1 MANEAYIY
9 RLRTDLGSGAI
20 QITDLLPNTSR
31 RAFSYQSYGQS
42 GYLPATAPGVSATN
56 PTDDGGGAGGVTTNE
71 STGLAAYMLGNTN
84 DGNLA
89 QQITAA
95 QAIAAETLILARF
108 AAGTQV
114 TEAEINADLVS
125 AGCGADTLP
134 FPSQIPGSVLG
145 TASATSGVASVGTRE
160 GFYKAVFSSYTLPVG
175 SISDATTPLVAS
187 QGSFDDDDYRQLY
200 MSGAMSIS
208 LGQGDLATYCDAS
221 FTYGGVAGAAAVVYG
236 PGGLVVS

>member
-9 RLRTDLGSGAI
+9 RLRTDLGSGAMH
-20 QITDLLPNTSR
+20 ITDLKPNTSR
-31 RAFSYQSYGQS
+31 RAFSYESYGQS
-42 GYLPATAPGVSATN
+42 GYMPAAAPGVSATN
-56 PTDDGGGAGGVTTNE
+56 PTDDGGGAGGVTTND

-84 DGNLA
+84 DGTSGN
-89 QQITAA
+89 QITAA

-125 AGCGADTLP
+125 AGCGAGTLP
-134 FPSQIPGSVLG
+134 FPSQIPGSVNG
-145 TASATSGVASVGTRE
+145 TSSSVGGVASLGTRAD
-160 GFYKAVFSSYTLPVG
+160 FYKSMFSSYTLASG
-175 SISDATTPLVAS
+175 SVSDATTSLLAA

-200 MSGAMSIS
+200 MTGAMALS
-208 LGQGDLATYCDAS
+208 LGQGDLATYCATTFS
-221 FTYGGVAGAAAVVYG
+221 YAGATGAAAVVYG